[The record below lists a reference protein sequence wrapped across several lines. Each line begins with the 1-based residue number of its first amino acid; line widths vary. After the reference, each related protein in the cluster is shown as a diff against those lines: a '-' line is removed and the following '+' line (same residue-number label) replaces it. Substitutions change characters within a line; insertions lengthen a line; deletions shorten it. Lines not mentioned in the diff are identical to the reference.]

1 MPQVAE
7 VLELGL
13 KSLFLTIITSN
24 PVYKLIEFS
33 SK

>member
-7 VLELGL
+7 VLELGFN
-13 KSLFLTIITSN
+13 LFLTIITSN